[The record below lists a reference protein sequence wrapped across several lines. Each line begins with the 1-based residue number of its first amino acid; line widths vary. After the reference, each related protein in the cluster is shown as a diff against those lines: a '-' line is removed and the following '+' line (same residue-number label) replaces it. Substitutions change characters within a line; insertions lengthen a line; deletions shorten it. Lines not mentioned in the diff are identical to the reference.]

1 MATMATIKD
10 GDEREVH
17 LADGIDP
24 RPDEGVTRTV
34 NKAKTSVE
42 IYLIVVLVLLVS
54 MLVVL
59 TISAI
64 AVVKKL
70 RGKKPETGRDEESG
84 RNGRSVDEKAK
95 DDSAEVNQNQ
105 KNEENRPPINR
116 KQEETREE
124 TAESSP
130 LLKLINEHHAHQRET
145 QERSPHINEQVYAY
159 HRERVKKS
167 HP

>member
-1 MATMATIKD
+1 MAGN

-24 RPDEGVTRTV
+24 RPDDGVTRTV

-84 RNGRSVDEKAK
+84 RNGRSVDEKAN
-95 DDSAEVNQNQ
+95 DDSAQVNQNQ
-105 KNEENRPPINR
+105 ENEAEGNRPPINQ

-124 TAESSP
+124 TAESGP

-145 QERSPHINEQVYAY
+145 PERSPHINEQVYAY